1 MLYLR
6 RLYGED
12 ARGLFDTYSPD
23 KQAYMA
29 LEPHDAHFG
38 PAPALGLVSR
48 AFGKNTSVAWIAF
61 HLNDMCEASAV
72 REKLNRRQYYDIAT
86 MLASRCG
93 SYRLSELM
101 LLFFNIKTGRYGRF
115 YGTID
120 PAIINDAIEQFEAER
135 IRAYEA
141 EEHRREELRR
151 RAHDEELRLA
161 REEYRRLI
169 PGADTPDQPVD
180 FPTYNMLAL
189 GRLSPERL
197 AAFLAGIASGAIRI
211 PTDFFAIAKLRQSLH
226 PTA

>member
-1 MLYLR
+1 M
-6 RLYGED
+6 
-12 ARGLFDTYSPD
+12 
-23 KQAYMA
+23 
-29 LEPHDAHFG
+29 
-38 PAPALGLVSR
+38 
-48 AFGKNTSVAWIAF
+48 
-61 HLNDMCEASAV
+61 

-93 SYRLSELM
+93 SYRLSQLM

-115 YGTID
+115 YGILD

-180 FPTYNMLAL
+180 FTTYNMLAL

-197 AAFLAGIASGAIRI
+197 ASFLAGIASGAIRI